1 MTVNERKK
9 AYQRFEETVKGN
21 WKYNVEKTIFNKSIS
36 KKGSFYKY
44 ATKGLKDQGKFT
56 NEEMLDDEK
65 LFRYY
70 VAYLLNDNKEPKF
83 KWWMV
88 NSKDILAVYL
98 NEAKNEFVI
107 MMNEFVGSTTTPR
120 RAQEKA
126 MEIYEAF
133 VGVNREELVRLGV
146 SKALTSYICGDFKMN
161 FYQENTDRD
170 LSNTYSPKI
179 VWLSNNDFHGQLDN
193 KDELLEEYEHWGLP
207 SLFSKIK
214 FKEFQNR
221 KEDNEF
227 LITSDVTETSM
238 KYIDVKGGKGDT
250 SGDRIVI
257 MPVRISELVD
267 FMSGVQE
274 SHGTIDSLFTLNVR
288 DRKKNK
294 NKVSNS
300 IIDSVIKKPKNFLM
314 LNNGITA
321 IVNKIDIFTR
331 DSQPQVSLKDIKI
344 INGQQTVNTLFKYF
358 EKECDGVMPDSYEKA
373 WVLLKAYMVGSN
385 KPEEQYTIYNDI
397 SNASNSQNAIKA
409 KDLLSTRKFNLIL
422 QEKLLKIGI
431 NYSYR
436 DGVSDFS
443 MQLSPLPKITLN
455 ELVKMHY
462 IFLTGEAWKRG
473 SIGQVFDSLVGM
485 KVARENSA
493 QFKYTNLFNS
503 QSPTKLADQLLNI
516 STFQLFYRNKK
527 KELGLEMQGLDLL
540 IYIALVMDKY
550 GKNGYS
556 IEPEE
561 FAKLISYYKPADV
574 DANNLYKSAKYVP
587 FLIDK
592 ILKEYNL
599 EDTEEFRNN
608 LNYLK

>member
-1 MTVNERKK
+1 MTVNERKQ
-9 AYQRFEETVKGN
+9 AYQNFEKVVKEN

-36 KKGSFYKY
+36 KKGGFYKY
-44 ATKGLKDQGKFT
+44 ATKGLKDQGKF
-56 NEEMLDDEK
+56 NAEEMLDHEV
-65 LFRYY
+65 LFKYY

-83 KWWMV
+83 KWWIA
-88 NSKDILAVYL
+88 NSKDIIAVYL
-98 NEAKNEFVI
+98 NEAKKEFVI
-107 MMNEFVGSTTTPR
+107 MMNDFVGSNTIPR
-120 RAQEKA
+120 KAQEHA
-126 MEIYEAF
+126 ASIYEAF

-146 SKALTSYICGDFKMN
+146 SKALTAYICGDFKMN
-161 FYQENTDRD
+161 FYQENIDKD
-170 LSNTYSPKI
+170 LSNTYRPKI
-179 VWLSNNDFHGQLDN
+179 VWLSNNDFHGKLDK
-193 KDELLEEYEHWGLP
+193 KDEQFEEYERWGLP

-214 FKEFQNR
+214 FKEFQNQ

-238 KYIDVKGGKGDT
+238 KYIDVKGGKGDK

-267 FMSGVQE
+267 FMLGVKE

-300 IIDSVIKKPKNFLM
+300 IIDSVMKKPKNFLM

-321 IVNKIDIFTR
+321 IVNKIEIFTR

-358 EKECDGVMPDSYEKA
+358 EKEREGVMPDAYEKA

-385 KPEEQYTIYNDI
+385 KQEEQYTIYNDI

-409 KDLLSTRKFNLIL
+409 KDLLSTRPFNLIL

-485 KVARENSA
+485 KNPSEKSA
-493 QFKYTNLFNS
+493 QFKYTSLFNS
-503 QSPTKLADQLLNI
+503 QSPTNLANDLLNI

-556 IEPEE
+556 IEPVE
-561 FAKLISYYKPADV
+561 FAKLINYYKPADV

-592 ILKEYNL
+592 ILKEYKL
-599 EDTEEFRNN
+599 EDTEEFKRN